1 MSDSHAIR
9 IFVSALT
16 GAFFLRK
23 ARDAVLLPPSKGS
36 VKGLHRST
44 EQSLAMDGILER
56 PEGLGKMSVPKIR
69 IL

>member
-1 MSDSHAIR
+1 M
-9 IFVSALT
+9 
-16 GAFFLRK
+16 
-23 ARDAVLLPPSKGS
+23 LLPPSKGS